1 MPDSKTEPKKRADA
15 QANYD
20 RILEVALAALT
31 ADPDASLNSIAK
43 TAGVGAGTLYR
54 HFPTRDDLVMAV
66 YQHELD
72 ELVEA
77 AYSPWLAALPP
88 TEALRTWFDRL
99 AQYGMTKSGLGTA
112 LAAAVEALHRD
123 ASVTRQPMVGALEH
137 LLRRAQEAGD
147 IRSDVTADDVLLA
160 VGFLWRMDPAGDWRG
175 QAARLLDLVVA
186 GLRAAPAEASAR

>member
-1 MPDSKTEPKKRADA
+1 MPDTKKRADA
-15 QANYD
+15 RANYD
-20 RILEVALAALT
+20 RILEVALEALT
-31 ADPDASLNSIAK
+31 NDPDASLNSIAK
-43 TAGVGAGTLYR
+43 SAGVGAGTLYR

-77 AYSPWLAALPP
+77 AYSPWLAEQAP
-88 TEALRTWFDRL
+88 TQALRTWFDRL
-99 AQYGMTKSGLGTA
+99 TQYGMTKSGLGTA

-123 ASVTRQPMVGALEH
+123 ASATRVPLVDALGH
-137 LLRRAQEAGD
+137 LLRRAQDAGE
-147 IRSDVTADDVLLA
+147 IRADVTADDVLLA

-186 GLRAAPAEASAR
+186 GLQAPTR